1 MTDGEIEEVLFEEDV
16 VKAPSPVNFPTIAGL
31 GLLGLGMIHLVNTLL
46 GGGFS
51 VGFLNFLAVTGGL
64 LALLIGMSNSKPK
77 KSRKSKRRKRMMAAR
92 KRVRDHSKGR
102 SADSTFPRR
111 RRGTG
116 LYKSKDQKVVFGVC
130 GGLAERTDI
139 EVALIRIA
147 FVAATFLGFGAVGIV
162 SYIVLALSMQ
172 DPE

>member
-16 VKAPSPVNFPTIAGL
+16 VKDPSPVNFSTIAGL
-31 GLLGLGMIHLVNTLL
+31 GLLGLGMFHLVNTIF

-51 VGFLNFLAVTGGL
+51 TGFLNFLAITGGI
-64 LALLIGMSNSKPK
+64 LALLIGMSDSKPK
-77 KSRKSKRRKRMMAAR
+77 KTRKSKRRKRMMAAR
-92 KRVRDHSKGR
+92 KRVRDHSKGT
-102 SADSTFPRR
+102 SADRKTPSR
-111 RRGTG
+111 RRGSR

-147 FVAATFLGFGAVGIV
+147 FVAATLLGFGAVGVV